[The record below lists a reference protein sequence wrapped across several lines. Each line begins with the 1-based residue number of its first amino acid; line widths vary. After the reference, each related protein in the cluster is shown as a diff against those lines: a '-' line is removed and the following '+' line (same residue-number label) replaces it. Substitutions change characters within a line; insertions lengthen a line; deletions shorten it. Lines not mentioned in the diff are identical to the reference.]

1 MIERGQRFNEGFAA
15 TYVQRALA
23 ADDNPAEAHT
33 DDLQEPAVVQVELR
47 MPDGFLRTFR
57 LTVEQLDDESSASR
71 QHYIET
77 GQYLKPGEAIEVGT

>member
-1 MIERGQRFNEGFAA
+1 
-15 TYVQRALA
+15 
-23 ADDNPAEAHT
+23 
-33 DDLQEPAVVQVELR
+33 VELR